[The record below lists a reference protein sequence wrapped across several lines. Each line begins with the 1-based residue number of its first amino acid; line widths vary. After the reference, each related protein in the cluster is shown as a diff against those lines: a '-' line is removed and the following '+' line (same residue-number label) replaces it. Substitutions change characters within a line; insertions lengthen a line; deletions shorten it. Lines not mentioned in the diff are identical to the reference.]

1 MVFFNN
7 SYFLG
12 SALVALLLV
21 AACAYHL
28 NQVTKLAEFIRDSCP
43 QLQGKLR
50 AANRLGLDGQI
61 YYLGRQA
68 GRRLDGILFFNAYAE
83 DFPNDPEFRRL
94 LRASRWSAIICI
106 IGFFALVVL
115 LGNWNVPLD
124 FASKP

>member
-50 AANRLGLDGQI
+50 AANRLAAK
-61 YYLGRQA
+61 RA
-68 GRRLDGILFFNAYAE
+68 GGSTAFYFSMPMQKIFRTI
-83 DFPNDPEFRRL
+83 PNFVG
-94 LRASRWSAIICI
+94 C
-106 IGFFALVVL
+106 
-115 LGNWNVPLD
+115 
-124 FASKP
+124 